1 MAIEGDKMKIN
12 GKHSMRERERE
23 VEKASG
29 EYDTS

>member
-23 VEKASG
+23 KASG
-29 EYDTS
+29 KYDIGTS